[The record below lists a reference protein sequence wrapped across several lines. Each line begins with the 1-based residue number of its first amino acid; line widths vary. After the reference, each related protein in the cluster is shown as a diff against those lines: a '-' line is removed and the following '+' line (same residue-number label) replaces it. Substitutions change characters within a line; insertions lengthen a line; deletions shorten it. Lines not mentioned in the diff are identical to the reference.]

1 MFTCHITVSYNRLTQ
16 SSGGEG
22 LSERA
27 SDIRRLFQKLWFMAT
42 IPWSPLCASH
52 SFIQVHSMHLL
63 PSFAKY
69 FSSVLHRRLWIV
81 MEWLESWGGTLGN
94 ANGNAHADNNTR
106 FQQSQNDI
114 PVTSMC
120 STLTSIF
127 VASFDFDMYKFEM
140 CLIDIWTTLRIV
152 WLKFEKWWRP
162 GQAFLWARAAFQ
174 TLGNTL

>member
-1 MFTCHITVSYNRLTQ
+1 MSQCLIIDSPSLLEEKGWVNGAVISGGCFK
-16 SSGGEG
+16 SSGLWPRFRDPPSVPAI
-22 LSERA
+22 LSFKCTQCIYCR
-27 SDIRRLFQKLWFMAT
+27 
-42 IPWSPLCASH
+42 
-52 SFIQVHSMHLL
+52 HLQC
-63 PSFAKY
+63 Y

-120 STLTSIF
+120 STMTSIF

>member
-1 MFTCHITVSYNRLTQ
+1 
-16 SSGGEG
+16 
-22 LSERA
+22 
-27 SDIRRLFQKLWFMAT
+27 
-42 IPWSPLCASH
+42 
-52 SFIQVHSMHLL
+52 
-63 PSFAKY
+63 
-69 FSSVLHRRLWIV
+69 

-140 CLIDIWTTLRIV
+140 CLIDI
-152 WLKFEKWWRP
+152 
-162 GQAFLWARAAFQ
+162 
-174 TLGNTL
+174 